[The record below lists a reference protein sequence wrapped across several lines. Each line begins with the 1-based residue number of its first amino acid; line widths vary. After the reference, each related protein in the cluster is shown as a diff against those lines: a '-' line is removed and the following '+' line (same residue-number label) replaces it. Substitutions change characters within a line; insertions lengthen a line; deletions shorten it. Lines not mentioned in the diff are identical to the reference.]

1 MERALLNEET
11 VSMRKLAV
19 ALGLSLAVLLAGG
32 LAWEADALPWTSNTV
47 ALPTA
52 AKNYSPIEKAGCFR
66 RGRCGWG
73 RYRVCG
79 PLRCWCAPC

>member
-1 MERALLNEET
+1 
-11 VSMRKLAV
+11 MRKLAV
-19 ALGLSLAVLLAGG
+19 AFGLAAAVMLAGG
-32 LAWEADALPWTSNTV
+32 IAWKAEATNWKSATVNLPTV
-47 ALPTA
+47 AKT
-52 AKNYSPIEKAGCFR
+52 YSPVEKAGCFR